1 MLRAD
6 AVRLPVLEP
15 LALIDATLLFA
26 VQVLIAQHPDLLAP
40 PEVPVL
46 RPSPGLRAARHLF
59 DAIRELHHAVES
71 YRGFLPTEAE
81 LRTSD
86 DIPF

>member
-6 AVRLPVLEP
+6 AVHLPVLEP

-26 VQVLIAQHPDLLAP
+26 VQVLLAQHPDLLAP

-46 RPSPGLRAARHLF
+46 RPLPGLHAARHLL
-59 DAIRELHHAVES
+59 DAIRELHYAVDS
-71 YRGFLPTEAE
+71 YRGFLPTEAD
-81 LRTSD
+81 LRAGD

>member
-1 MLRAD
+1 MLRAY
-6 AVRLPVLEP
+6 AVHLPVLEP

-40 PEVPVL
+40 PEVPAL
-46 RPSPGLRAARHLF
+46 RLAPGLRAAQHLL